1 MSHQGSGSTAGAG
14 WVFFAAIMMI
24 VLGIF
29 GVFEG
34 LAAIIKS
41 GFYHV
46 PPNYYVSINATGWG
60 WIHLII
66 SIIVI
71 LAGFALFQG
80 ATWARVVG
88 IFMASI
94 SAIAN
99 FLFIPYYPI
108 WSLLIITIDIL
119 VIWALAAHGRALAE
133 V

>member
-1 MSHQGSGSTAGAG
+1 
-14 WVFFAAIMMI
+14 VFFAAIMMI
-24 VLGIF
+24 ILGIF
-29 GVFEG
+29 GALEG

-46 PPNYYVSINATGWG
+46 PPNYYINLNAKGWG

-66 SIIVI
+66 GIIVV
-71 LAGFALFQG
+71 LAGLSLFRG
-80 ATWARVVG
+80 STWARVVG
-88 IFMASI
+88 IIIASI

-99 FLFIPYYPI
+99 FLFIPFYPI
-108 WSLLIITIDIL
+108 WSLLIIAIDVF

>member
-1 MSHQGSGSTAGAG
+1 MSHQGTASRAGTG

-29 GVFEG
+29 GIFEG

-46 PPNYYVSINATGWG
+46 PPNYYISINATGWG

-66 SIIVI
+66 SIIVV

-88 IFMASI
+88 IIMASI

-108 WSLLIITIDIL
+108 WSLLIITLDVL
-119 VIWALAAHGRALAE
+119 VIWALAAHGRALAQD
-133 V
+133 

>member
-1 MSHQGSGSTAGAG
+1 
-14 WVFFAAIMMI
+14 VFFAAIMMI

-29 GVFEG
+29 GVLEG

-46 PPNYYVSINATGWG
+46 PPNYYISINATGWG
-60 WIHLII
+60 WIHLIV

-88 IFMASI
+88 IIMASV
-94 SAIAN
+94 SAFAN

-108 WSLLIITIDIL
+108 WSLLIITLDVL

-133 V
+133 A

>member
-1 MSHQGSGSTAGAG
+1 MSPQRSSAGAG

-29 GVFEG
+29 GALEG
-34 LAAIIKS
+34 LAAIVRS

-46 PPNYYVSINATGWG
+46 PPNYYVSINARGWG
-60 WIHLII
+60 WIHLIVG
-66 SIIVI
+66 IIVV
-71 LAGFALFQG
+71 LAGFALFSG

-88 IFMASI
+88 IIMASI

-99 FLFIPYYPI
+99 FLFIPFYPV
-108 WSLLIITIDIL
+108 WALLIIAIDVF

-133 V
+133 T

>member
-1 MSHQGSGSTAGAG
+1 MSHQGPSSGAGAG

-29 GVFEG
+29 GIFEG
-34 LAAIIKS
+34 LAAIVRD

-46 PPNYYVSINATGWG
+46 PPNYYISINTAGWG

-66 SIIVI
+66 SIIVV

-88 IFMASI
+88 IIMATI

-108 WSLLIITIDIL
+108 WSLLIITLCVL

-133 V
+133 A

>member
-1 MSHQGSGSTAGAG
+1 MSHQGTASRAGTG

-29 GVFEG
+29 GIFEG
-34 LAAIIKS
+34 LAAIVKS

-46 PPNYYVSINATGWG
+46 PPNYYISINAKGWG

-66 SIIVI
+66 SIIVV
-71 LAGFALFQG
+71 LAGFALLQG

-88 IFMASI
+88 IILASL

-99 FLFIPYYPI
+99 FLFIPVYPI
-108 WSLLIITIDIL
+108 WSLLIIAIDIF
-119 VIWALAAHGRALAE
+119 VIWALAAHGGALARD
-133 V
+133 

>member
-1 MSHQGSGSTAGAG
+1 MSHQGAASRAGAG

-29 GVFEG
+29 GIFEG
-34 LAAIIKS
+34 LAAIVRS

-46 PPNYYVSINATGWG
+46 PPNYYISIDARGWG
-60 WIHLII
+60 WIHLIL
-66 SIIVI
+66 SIIVV

-88 IFMASI
+88 IILAVL

-99 FLFIPYYPI
+99 FLFIPFYPV
-108 WSLLIITIDIL
+108 WSLLIIAIAIF
-119 VIWALAAHGRALAE
+119 VIWALAAHGRALAQG
-133 V
+133 

>member
-1 MSHQGSGSTAGAG
+1 MSHQGTASRAGAG

-29 GVFEG
+29 GIFEG
-34 LAAIIKS
+34 LAAIVRS

-46 PPNYYVSINATGWG
+46 PPNYYISINARGWG

-66 SIIVI
+66 GIIVL

-80 ATWARVVG
+80 SAWARVVG
-88 IFMASI
+88 IIMASL

-99 FLFIPYYPI
+99 FLFIPFYPI
-108 WSLLIITIDIL
+108 WSLLIIALAVL

-133 V
+133 A

>member
-1 MSHQGSGSTAGAG
+1 MSHQGTDSRAGAG

-29 GVFEG
+29 GALEG
-34 LAAIIKS
+34 LAAIVKS

-46 PPNYYVSINATGWG
+46 PPNYYITVNAKGWG

-66 SIIVI
+66 GIVVV
-71 LAGFALFQG
+71 LAGFALFSG
-80 ATWARVVG
+80 AAWARVVG
-88 IFMASI
+88 IIMAFV

-99 FLFIPYYPI
+99 FLFIPFYPI
-108 WSLLIITIDIL
+108 WSLLIIAIDVF

>member
-1 MSHQGSGSTAGAG
+1 MSHQGARSRAGAG
-14 WVFFAAIMMI
+14 WVTFAAIMMI

-34 LAAIIKS
+34 LAAIVKS

-46 PPNYYVSINATGWG
+46 PPNYYISVNAKGWG

-66 SIIVI
+66 SIIVV

-80 ATWARVVG
+80 ALWARVVG
-88 IFMASI
+88 IIMASL

-99 FLFIPYYPI
+99 FLFIPFYPV
-108 WSLLIITIDIL
+108 WSLLIIAIDII
-119 VIWALAAHGRALAE
+119 VIWALIAHGRALAE
-133 V
+133 Y

>member
-88 IFMASI
+88 IFMASV

-108 WSLLIITIDIL
+108 WSLLIITLDVL

>member
-1 MSHQGSGSTAGAG
+1 MSHQGTASRAGAG

-29 GVFEG
+29 GIFEG
-34 LAAIIKS
+34 LAAIVRS

-46 PPNYYVSINATGWG
+46 PPNYYISIDARGWG
-60 WIHLII
+60 WIHLIL
-66 SIIVI
+66 SIIVV

-88 IFMASI
+88 IILAVL

-99 FLFIPYYPI
+99 FLFIPFYPV
-108 WSLLIITIDIL
+108 WSLLIIAIAIF
-119 VIWALAAHGRALAE
+119 VIWALAAHGRALAQG
-133 V
+133 

>member
-1 MSHQGSGSTAGAG
+1 
-14 WVFFAAIMMI
+14 VFFAAIMMI

-29 GVFEG
+29 GALEG
-34 LAAIIKS
+34 LAAIVKS

-46 PPNYYVSINATGWG
+46 PPNYYITVNAKGWG

-66 SIIVI
+66 GIVVV
-71 LAGFALFQG
+71 LAGFALFSG
-80 ATWARVVG
+80 AAWARVVG
-88 IFMASI
+88 IIMASV

-99 FLFIPYYPI
+99 FLFIPFYPI
-108 WSLLIITIDIL
+108 WSLLIIAIDVF

>member
-1 MSHQGSGSTAGAG
+1 MSHQGPDSRTGAG

-46 PPNYYVSINATGWG
+46 PPNYYISINAKGWG
-60 WIHLII
+60 WIHLIV

-71 LAGFALFQG
+71 LAGLALFQG

-88 IFMASI
+88 IIMASL
-94 SAIAN
+94 SAFAN

-108 WSLLIITIDIL
+108 WSLLIITLDVL

>member
-1 MSHQGSGSTAGAG
+1 
-14 WVFFAAIMMI
+14 VLFAAIMMI

-29 GVFEG
+29 GIFEG
-34 LAAIIKS
+34 LAAIVKS

-46 PPNYYVSINATGWG
+46 PPNYYISINARGWG

-66 SIIVI
+66 GSIVV

-80 ATWARVVG
+80 SAWARVVG
-88 IFMASI
+88 IIMASL

-99 FLFIPYYPI
+99 FLFIPFYPI
-108 WSLLIITIDIL
+108 WSLLIIAIDVV
-119 VIWALAAHGRALAE
+119 VIWALVAHGRALAQ